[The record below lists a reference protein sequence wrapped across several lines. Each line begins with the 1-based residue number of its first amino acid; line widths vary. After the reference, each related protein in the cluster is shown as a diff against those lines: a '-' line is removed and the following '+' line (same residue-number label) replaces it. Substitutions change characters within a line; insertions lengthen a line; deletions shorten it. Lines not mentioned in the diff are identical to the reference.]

1 MKIFHNENLSQIT
14 LKLGTRK
21 KFSEE
26 YSFIPINTFQEKKR
40 IPFLIQTPQMFIP
53 FGITQNEEGGK
64 SHCTISFHNKENDAL
79 TLNLL
84 NDLKNLQVKITNTY
98 HNTLSVNPFLKDSI
112 YSECMKLKINTSS
125 KHYNNQKKLIEKI
138 DCFSYGSFIIHLSG
152 LWIQDDKM
160 WFQWI
165 LVQSRIDDKL
175 EINDYAFVDKK
186 IPPPPPLPK
195 SFSSISKYHSMIK
208 MGVPKNAVI
217 QKMKQDNVNPSLL
230 EKNEHI
236 LENPSKNLITASM
249 LQSIKLKKKN
259 LDQNDK
265 ELVIKEKNDKQE
277 KTDKRVPSLD
287 EIQDALKRLKKT
299 NSV

>member
-21 KFSEE
+21 KYSEE
-26 YSFIPINTFQEKKR
+26 YSFIPINTFQGKKR

-53 FGITQNEEGGK
+53 FGITQNEGGVK
-64 SHCTISFHNKENDAL
+64 SHCTISFHNQENDEL

-84 NDLKNLQVKITNTY
+84 KDLKNIQIKIKDTY
-98 HNTLSVNPFLKDSI
+98 RDTLNVNPFLKASI
-112 YSECMKLKINTSS
+112 YSECMKLKINASS
-125 KHYNNQKKLIEKI
+125 KHYNNQKCKINKIE
-138 DCFSYGSFIIHLSG
+138 CFSYGSFIIHLSG
-152 LWIQDDKM
+152 LWIQGEQM

-165 LVQSRIDDKL
+165 LIQSRIDDKL

-208 MGVPKNAVI
+208 VGVPKHAVI
-217 QKMKQDNVNPSLL
+217 QKMKQDQVDPHLL
-230 EKNEHI
+230 EKNEQI
-236 LENPSKNLITASM
+236 LEKPSTNLITASM
-249 LQSIKLKKKN
+249 LQSIQLKKRN
-259 LDQNDK
+259 IEQNDK
-265 ELVIKEKNDKQE
+265 ELEKKEKKDK
-277 KTDKRVPSLD
+277 KDKRVPSLD

-299 NSV
+299 K